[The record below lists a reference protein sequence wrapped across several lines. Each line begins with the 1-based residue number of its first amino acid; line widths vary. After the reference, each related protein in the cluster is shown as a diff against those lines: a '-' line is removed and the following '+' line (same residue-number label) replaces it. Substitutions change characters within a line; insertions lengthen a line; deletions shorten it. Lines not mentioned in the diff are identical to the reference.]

1 MRCDT
6 KSDSNFWW
14 GARMGV
20 VQDKSQISIR
30 VPTEMIATFDRI
42 ATAIERDRTWVMVRA
57 FKCYLENGE
66 GRDLLQEAAG
76 VESLDRGEGVD
87 FDVVMNE
94 VDEIIAKA
102 KATKD
107 A

>member
-1 MRCDT
+1 
-6 KSDSNFWW
+6 
-14 GARMGV
+14 MGV
-20 VQDKSQISIR
+20 VQDKSQVSIR
-30 VPTEMIATFDRI
+30 VPTEMIAIFDRI
-42 ATAIERDRTWVMVRA
+42 ATAIERDRTWVMMRA

-76 VESLDRGEGVD
+76 IESLDRGEGVD
-87 FDVVMNE
+87 FDVVMDE

-102 KATKD
+102 KARKE

>member
-1 MRCDT
+1 
-6 KSDSNFWW
+6 
-14 GARMGV
+14 MGV

-42 ATAIERDRTWVMVRA
+42 ATAIDRDRTWVMVRA

-87 FDVVMNE
+87 FDVVVNE
-94 VDEIIAKA
+94 VDGIIANA